1 MKAEQKP
8 WRGRGRAAASVL
20 NSFPLISSP
29 TLLDRALFYF
39 LSLEFVTFLLSYNKP
54 QTVAEISSSEIWGE
68 IGGRPICIS
77 REARCWEWLQSP

>member
-39 LSLEFVTFLLSYNKP
+39 LSLEFVTLHFCFLTINPKL
-54 QTVAEISSSEIWGE
+54 
-68 IGGRPICIS
+68 
-77 REARCWEWLQSP
+77 